1 MTDFVSAPLTPARIE
16 WQGSTPASPVY
27 GDSYYMA
34 GMGVEE
40 SSAVFLQASRLE
52 QRFASLPPNG
62 LFVIGETGFGTGL
75 NALLAAQSFVQ
86 HAPPGAQLQFFSA
99 ELHPLCLVDLKR
111 ALEQWPQLEKHS
123 RPLLEQWPGSAPGF
137 HRLCLSQQV
146 ELTLMLGDAN
156 VLWPAGPDGVDAWF
170 LDGFAPARNPGMW
183 TEALFATLFRKSS
196 GGATVATF
204 SAAGAVRRGLENA
217 GFEVE
222 RHPGFGGKRHRITAH
237 KPGPWQPQRYQTG
250 HATVAGAGLAGCTTA
265 RALAERGWQVDIL
278 DPDPGLDSPLPLAAV
293 LYATASHHLNAQNRF
308 YLGALAHAL
317 RWLDRHNFP
326 DSRSHGRM
334 NGLVQHP
341 FNTRMAEKIARAAT
355 AGAWPPELLR
365 TEDSGRAVMP
375 QNGCLNV
382 HAWRGRLLDHPR
394 ITLRQDAVKRFSH
407 NDPVQVKTTGGLN
420 LQTDRLI
427 LCTAGATGGFPG
439 LDWLGLRRARGQ
451 VTLCRATQASQQVQ
465 MTHCHSGYF
474 TPAINGIHCV
484 GATFDRQRGTAT
496 VIPEDDRHNLATLKK
511 ELPLLWQALGG
522 ENIEIAGQFAGLR
535 CQSRDSLPIV
545 GPLPDPR
552 HNPHSVS
559 DRIWLNIAHG
569 SRGLTHTP
577 LCADLVADL
586 ISGLPAPA
594 DEHIVAAL
602 APARF
607 IERQRRRN
615 PDWLPGTSLKA
626 NRLDNK

>member
-137 HRLCLSQQV
+137 HRLRLSQQV

-156 VLWPAGPDGVDAWF
+156 ALWPAGPDGVDAWF

-183 TEALFATLFRKSS
+183 TEALFTTLFSKSS
-196 GGATVATF
+196 AGATVATF
-204 SAAGAVRRGLENA
+204 SAAGVVRRGLEKA

-222 RHPGFGGKRHRITAH
+222 RHPGFGGKRHRVTAH

-265 RALAERGWQVDIL
+265 RALAERGWQVDVL

-308 YLGALAHAL
+308 YLGALVHAL

-341 FNTRMAEKIARAAT
+341 FNTRMAKKIARATT
-355 AGAWPPELLR
+355 AGTWPPELLR
-365 TEDSGRAVMP
+365 TEESGRAVMP

-382 HAWRGRLLDHPR
+382 HAWRRRLLAHPR
-394 ITLRQDAVKRFSH
+394 ISLRQDAVESFSH
-407 NDPVQVKTTGGLN
+407 GNGVQLKTASGCS
-420 LQTDRLI
+420 LQTDRLV
-427 LCTAGATGGFPG
+427 LCTAGATDAFPG
-439 LDWLGLRRARGQ
+439 LGWLGLRRARGQ
-451 VTLCRATQASQQVQ
+451 VTLCRATRASEQVQ
-465 MTHCHSGYF
+465 ATHCYSGYF
-474 TPAINGIHCV
+474 TPAMDGIHCV
-484 GATFDRQRGTAT
+484 GATFDRQRDTAD
-496 VIPEDDRHNLATLKK
+496 VISADNHHNLATLKK
-511 ELPLLWQALGG
+511 ELPQLWRALGG
-522 ENIEIAGQFAGLR
+522 ESIEIAGQFAGLR
-535 CQSRDSLPIV
+535 CQSRDSLPIA

-594 DEHIVAAL
+594 DGHVIAAL
-602 APARF
+602 APERF
-607 IERQRRRN
+607 ITRRRRRN
-615 PDWLPGTSLKA
+615 PDWLPDTSLKA
-626 NRLDNK
+626 DYLDKK